1 MIFLQIDDF
10 IRESIRK
17 NEEEARQLMMKKK
30 QERVSEILSKSG
42 LGRKFQKRTFKNFQV
57 TKENQE
63 QYRRVKEFAENFPK
77 DKGLLISGPV
87 GSGKTHLAAAVANYL
102 IEKLYTVIFGNI
114 TDIMTLVKSTYS
126 KDSEV
131 SELQIIDTLTK
142 DVDLLI
148 VDDLGKEYQSP
159 NTSTVLYQIINRLY
173 EDEKPII
180 VTTNFNSE
188 LLKTKY
194 KERGEAIVS
203 RITEM
208 TIPIIMTGKDW
219 RLKS

>member
-1 MIFLQIDDF
+1 VIFLQIDDF

-77 DKGLLISGPV
+77 DKGLLITGPV

-114 TDIMTLVKSTYS
+114 TDIIALIKSTYS

-131 SELQIIDTLTK
+131 SEFQIIHMLTK
-142 DVDLLI
+142 QVDLL
-148 VDDLGKEYQSP
+148 VLDDLGKEYATE
-159 NTSTVLYQIINRLY
+159 NTRSVLYQIINRLY
-173 EDEKPII
+173 EDERSVVI
-180 VTTNFNSE
+180 TTNYDSQN
-188 LLKTKY
+188 LKAKLG
-194 KERGEAIVS
+194 ERGEAIVS

-208 TIPIIMTGKDW
+208 TEPVIMAGDDW
-219 RLKS
+219 RLK

>member
-1 MIFLQIDDF
+1 MNIDEF
-10 IRESIRK
+10 IRASIRR
-17 NEEEARQLMMKKK
+17 NEEEAKQLIMKQK
-30 QERVSEILSKSG
+30 QERVNAILEKSG
-42 LGRKFQKRTFKNFQV
+42 LGKKFQKRTFENFRV

-63 QYRRVKEFAENFPK
+63 QYKQAKEFAENFPK
-77 DKGLLISGPV
+77 DKGLLITGPV